1 MYLRTDPET
10 RLGQVPQV
18 FVCTVD
24 AIILDD
30 FQVGDYRLRPSHY
43 EKLMAIREIAIFAR
57 NAGRPISVALE
68 GFTDSSGK
76 EVMNKG
82 LSVSRAAEVQ
92 NFLVK
97 VGVDVHRAEGRGE
110 PNPKADNGTEVGRRK
125 NRRVELRLCVL
136 QPPPPPGG
144 SYTLKVSNLLRQVGY
159 QRAALLAR
167 PPLGRGLGD
176 APTYTPWRA
185 RLGMRPKPQYLRF
198 LNLDQFDWNKASL
211 TARLRQ
217 MVAHLAKHVQQSWKT
232 MQPIAYIRLIG
243 HTDNTGPENY
253 NVDLGDRRAQAVK
266 EELENILKEDIHSGR
281 IRMAILVERSP
292 GKSAPA
298 ADNRTPQ
305 GRALNRR
312 VEVFIEPPVLQLS
325 PPPPPPQPPTGIS
338 EETKKRMEEEGK
350 GVVRPPYRPKSS
362 IPFEPIPSPRP
373 PKSPRERAR
382 DKAREY
388 LRSMRV
394 PERIHNTI
402 LNLAEKGLWTV
413 VDQTLQAA
421 DIGSG
426 ARQAIVGTM
435 QGIFRITF

>member
-1 MYLRTDPET
+1 MNLRSDPGT

-18 FVCTVD
+18 FNCTVD

-43 EKLMAIREIAIFAR
+43 EKLMAIREFAIFAR
-57 NAGRPISVALE
+57 NAGRPISVSLE

-82 LSVSRAAEVQ
+82 LSVSRAAEVR
-92 NFLVK
+92 NFLVS
-97 VGVDVHRAEGRGE
+97 VGVDVHETWGRGE
-110 PNPKADNGTEVGRRK
+110 STKFNNGTEVGRRK
-125 NRRVELRLCVL
+125 NRRVELKLCVL
-136 QPPPPPGG
+136 VSPPPPGG
-144 SYTLKVSNLLRQVGY
+144 SYTLKLSNLLRQVGY

-176 APTYTPWRA
+176 APAYTPWRA
-185 RLGMRPKPQYLRF
+185 RLGMRPKTQYLRF
-198 LNLDQFDWNKASL
+198 LNLDQFDWNKAPL

-266 EELENILKEDIHSGR
+266 EELENILREDIRSGR

-298 ADNRTPQ
+298 ANNRTPQ

-312 VEVFIEPPVLQLS
+312 VEVFIEPPVL
-325 PPPPPPQPPTGIS
+325 PPPPPPQPPTGITR
-338 EETKKRMEEEGK
+338 ETKKRIEEEGE
-350 GVVRPPYRPKSS
+350 GVPRPPYRPKSP

-402 LNLAEKGLWTV
+402 LNLAEKGLWTA